1 MYEMEGAL
9 SGLAAPG
16 RPVARLP
23 RRRAPP
29 ARARHPCE
37 APVSRPLPRP
47 GVAPGRCPFPT
58 VKVFLLPMGMSRKGL
73 RQFILSFFYIHT
85 MSTESLQLSALDD
98 GYPPVNAQCVHRL
111 PGVSQVIPNPDVAL
125 CNRLIFH

>member
-29 ARARHPCE
+29 ARARHPW
-37 APVSRPLPRP
+37 PLPRP

-58 VKVFLLPMGMSRKGL
+58 VKVFLLPPGMSCKGL
-73 RQFILSFFYIHT
+73 RQFILGFF
-85 MSTESLQLSALDD
+85 L
-98 GYPPVNAQCVHRL
+98 YPHDVHKEL
-111 PGVSQVIPNPDVAL
+111 GVI
-125 CNRLIFH
+125 RT